1 MTLKKPF
8 FRHLGTTFTEWWLQ
22 PPSVGLCVTKSFHDQ
37 ITCVQFHEY
46 SYFARFLPTLGE
58 ESTCVESTSNKSFPL
73 APTTNLGH
81 KSGNVLHVQSFGQL
95 ENCCERCGSM
105 GWFASDFPTFLFHV
119 NAATTFPERCLLSGF
134 TYIYFFSASALTL
147 GSPTGVGADLT

>member
-1 MTLKKPF
+1 M
-8 FRHLGTTFTEWWLQ
+8 
-22 PPSVGLCVTKSFHDQ
+22 
-37 ITCVQFHEY
+37 
-46 SYFARFLPTLGE
+46 
-58 ESTCVESTSNKSFPL
+58 ESTSNKSFPL

-81 KSGNVLHVQSFGQL
+81 KAGNVLHVQRFGQL

-119 NAATTFPERCLLSGF
+119 NAATTFPERCLQVVQSLVSH
-134 TYIYFFSASALTL
+134 TYIFFSASALTL